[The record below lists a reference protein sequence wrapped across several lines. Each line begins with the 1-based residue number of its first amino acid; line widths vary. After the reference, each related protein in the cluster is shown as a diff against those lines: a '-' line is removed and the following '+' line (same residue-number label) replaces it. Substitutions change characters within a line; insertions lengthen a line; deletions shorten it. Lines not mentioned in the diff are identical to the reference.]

1 MSLSLKPAPGR
12 RVRHA
17 DGRLFAEDGERVP
30 ATPFYLRLR
39 KAGDLIPVAK
49 PRARSTTQKSS
60 TQGSKT
66 R

>member
-1 MSLSLKPAPGR
+1 MTLLLKPADGR

-17 DGRLFAEDGERVP
+17 DGRLFATDGERVP
-30 ATPFYLRLR
+30 ATPHYLRLR
-39 KAGDLIPVAK
+39 RSGDLIPAA
-49 PRARSTTQKSS
+49 PARTRSTRKKSS